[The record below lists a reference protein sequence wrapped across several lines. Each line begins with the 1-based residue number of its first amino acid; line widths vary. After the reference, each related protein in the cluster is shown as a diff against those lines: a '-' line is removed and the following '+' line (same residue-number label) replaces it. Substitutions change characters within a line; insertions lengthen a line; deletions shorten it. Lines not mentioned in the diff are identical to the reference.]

1 MPSIAGVEH
10 NEHVDFATNPA
21 DGTRIAFQVVG
32 SGPPLLLVHGSL
44 LTHTIWR
51 TFGYV
56 KALRPS
62 RTLIL
67 VDMRGHGRSDKP
79 HEIEAYTMDSIVGDL
94 VAVLDAAGVPSA
106 DYWGYSYGARAGLT
120 LAARAPERVTKLI
133 SGGGSHGPQKG
144 AFDRLF
150 FPGCADV
157 LADRGMDGFIEEW
170 NKHRL
175 FPVDAATRA
184 VFSAN
189 DSDAMAAYFR
199 ASDAEPGLSDADLR
213 GLKIPSLFYVGSQ
226 DTTRLDD
233 TASAAALVK
242 NSELHTIRGFDHS
255 TTPAA
260 SAEVLA
266 VVEPFLKL

>member
-1 MPSIAGVEH
+1 M
-10 NEHVDFATNPA
+10 DFATNPN
-21 DGTRIAFQVVG
+21 DGIRIAYQVVG

-62 RTLIL
+62 RALIL

-79 HEIEAYTMDSIVGDL
+79 HEIDAYRMDTVTDDL
-94 VAVLDAAGVPSA
+94 VAVLDAAGIA
-106 DYWGYSYGARAGLT
+106 RTDYWGYSYGGRAGLSLT
-120 LAARAPERVTKLI
+120 AKAPERISSLI
-133 SGGGSHGPQKG
+133 VGGGSHGPQAG

-157 LADRGMDGFIEEW
+157 LETRGMDGFIDEW

-189 DSDAMAAYFR
+189 DASAMAAYFR
-199 ASDAEPGLSDADLR
+199 ASDVEPGLSDEALR
-213 GLKIPSLFYVGSQ
+213 QFTVPSLFYVGSQ
-226 DTTRLDD
+226 DHTRLDD
-233 TASAAALVK
+233 AHAAADLVPGA
-242 NSELHTIRGFDHS
+242 ELHLIDGFDHS

-260 SAEVLA
+260 STEVLS
-266 VVEPFLKL
+266 VVHPFLTVHPQA

>member
-1 MPSIAGVEH
+1 MDYAV
-10 NEHVDFATNPA
+10 NPD

-51 TFGYV
+51 TYGYV
-56 KALRPS
+56 RALRPS

-67 VDMRGHGRSDKP
+67 LDMRGHGRSDKP
-79 HEIEAYTMDSIVGDL
+79 HHVAAYRMESIVGDL
-94 VAVLDAAGVPSA
+94 VAVLDAVGVFSA
-106 DYWGYSYGARAGLT
+106 DYWGYSYGGRAGLT
-120 LAARAPERVTKLI
+120 LAARAPERINSLVV
-133 SGGGSHGPQKG
+133 GGGSHGPQRG

-157 LADRGMDGFIEEW
+157 LAERGMGGFLDEW
-170 NKHRL
+170 NNHRL

-199 ASDAEPGLSDADLR
+199 ASDLEPGLSDSALEQFDM
-213 GLKIPSLFYVGSQ
+213 PSLFYVGSE
-226 DTTRLDD
+226 DHTRLGDSR
-233 TASAAALVK
+233 SAARLVPH
-242 NSELHTIRGFDHS
+242 SEFHLIAGFDHS

-260 SAEVLA
+260 SAEVLG
-266 VVEPFLKL
+266 VVQPFLERTVPSYFNPAN

>member
-1 MPSIAGVEH
+1 M
-10 NEHVDFATNPA
+10 DFATNPS
-21 DGTRIAFQVVG
+21 DGTRIAYEIVG

-56 KALRPS
+56 TALRAT

-79 HEIEAYTMDSIVGDL
+79 HDVASYAMENIVGDL
-94 VAVLDAAGVPSA
+94 VAVLDAEGVDRT
-106 DYWGYSYGARAGLT
+106 DYWGYSYGGRAGLT
-120 LAARAPERVTKLI
+120 LTARNPERIESLVI
-133 SGGGSHGPQKG
+133 GGGSHGPQRG

-157 LADRGMDGFIEEW
+157 LESRGMEGFIDEW
-170 NKHRL
+170 NRHRL

-184 VFSAN
+184 VFTRN
-189 DSDAMAAYFR
+189 DADAMAAYFR
-199 ASDAEPGLSDADLR
+199 ASDVEPGLPDSALERFDV
-213 GLKIPSLFYVGSQ
+213 PTLFYVGSR
-226 DTTRLDD
+226 DDTRLAD
-233 TASAAALVK
+233 SRAAADLVPG
-242 NSELHTIRGFDHS
+242 SEFHLVDGFDHS

-260 SAEVLA
+260 GTEVLSF
-266 VVEPFLKL
+266 VEPFLRARHR